1 MVRRRTRFPELLYGI
16 TALPTAVNLTRV
28 WLAPVTQDV
37 ESKFSVY
44 GAVYGLHNV
53 LNVIGPIHIE
63 APRAPPVSR
72 TYASYEVPAVKPV
85 ATPVVVVKFVRPVAE
100 GVKPAV
106 PTTRFQVVEPPVVRR
121 T

>member
-1 MVRRRTRFPELLYGI
+1 M
-16 TALPTAVNLTRV
+16 
-28 WLAPVTQDV
+28 
-37 ESKFSVY
+37 Y

-63 APRAPPVSR
+63 APKAPQVSR

-106 PTTRFQVVEPPVVRR
+106 PTTKFQVVEPPVVQENVAVVEV
-121 T
+121 TSVKAKFEGSGHNG